1 MKIGWK
7 ERDRA
12 VKESK
17 KRHKENSEYLAK
29 SKVRK
34 EYKGLQKTNK
44 KGIINKEK
52 HVSK

>member
-17 KRHKENSEYLAK
+17 KRHKENGEYLAK